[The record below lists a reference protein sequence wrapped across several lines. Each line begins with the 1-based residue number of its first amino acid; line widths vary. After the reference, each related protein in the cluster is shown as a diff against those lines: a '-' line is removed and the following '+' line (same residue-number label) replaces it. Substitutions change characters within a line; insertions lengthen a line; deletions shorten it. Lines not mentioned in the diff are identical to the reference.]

1 MNSSQL
7 IFQKLEAFTRK
18 YYTNELLRGT
28 LLFVGIGLLYFIAT
42 VSLEYFLWL
51 KVQGR
56 TLLFWVFVLVE
67 LVLFIRFILLP
78 VFKLIKLQKGINYT
92 QASLLIGKH
101 FPEIDDKLLNF
112 LQLLESN
119 QSSASTELLLASIDQ
134 KAQRLQP
141 IPFSNAIRFS
151 SNKKYLPLALIPLL
165 FCLYFYASG
174 QTNILAEGLHRV
186 VNYRE
191 QFIPPAPFRFEVLNA
206 QLQTEQH
213 QDFTLRVRTVGKV
226 VPANALVFIG
236 NENYYMEQEAP
247 GVFRYTFTQPDQTIS
262 FHVEANAI
270 DSPELELEVVEVP
283 AITNLAMQLQYPA
296 YLGKKAEQVQGT
308 GNGIY
313 PEGTKI
319 TWLIQTQATSWI
331 DWKSGTQSARF
342 TAQDTRFSFSKTL
355 NEQLQYSI
363 STSNTKIK
371 HYETVQYQ
379 LGVIKDQFPSIS
391 VSAAPD
397 SIKTALPYVIGQV
410 GDDYGLTKL
419 QLVYYPKDSAQL
431 AKSVQ
436 LPVQKNTIDRFVYA
450 FPGSLSLEEGKSY
463 DYYFEVFDNDAPHGF
478 KSSKSSVFSSRLS
491 TQAERE
497 NQLLQ
502 QQNSAISS
510 LEKSL
515 KNQDKQLDAIDK
527 IQKAGK
533 EKDKLEFKDQQKVND
548 FIQRQKKQDE
558 VMKAFAEKMKENLD
572 KFKSNEK
579 DPFKEELEKRLEKA
593 QKDLEKNQK
602 LLDELKA
609 LNEKI
614 KNEELLEKL
623 DQFKQK
629 SKNQTKNL
637 EQLVELTKKYY
648 VEKKAEQLLEQLEK
662 LAEKQEQLAEQDK
675 ANSAEKQEQLQ
686 KEFDKFQEELKE
698 LQKENNELKAPL
710 DLPKDE
716 EKEKSIDE
724 DMQKA
729 ATELQKKQQSKAKPS
744 QKSAAKKMKEM
755 AQKMG
760 QSMEGGEKEQLEEDV
775 KMLRQVLDNL
785 LAFSFSEENLILQ
798 FKGLQRGAPSFTK
811 QLKTQQDL
819 KLQFKHVDDSL
830 FALSLRNPKIAE
842 NITQEIGNVHYNLD
856 KALANLVEAQ
866 IAKGVSHQQYTIAAA
881 NKLADFLSE
890 TLNSMQ
896 MSLSGMGQGK
906 PKPGKGQ
913 GQGMQLPDIIK
924 KQDGLGDKMKGGMK
938 KGQKPGE
945 SQSPGQGQKPGEG
958 QEGKSG
964 KSGKGGKEGQS
975 GSSPGSTGENGQDR
989 EGDARAIM
997 EIFKEQQQLREALQQ
1012 ELAKKGMGGS
1022 GQNALDQM
1030 KQLERQLINKG
1041 FSNELL
1047 QKAMNL
1053 KYELLKLDKALQLQG
1068 EEQKRQA
1075 ETNKSNFSNT
1085 AAPLPAAL
1093 QQYIQSVEILNRQSL
1108 PLRPNFTQKVQD
1120 YFQTHD

>member
-18 YYTNELLRGT
+18 YYRNELLRGT

-56 TLLFWVFVLVE
+56 TLLFWVFILVE

-112 LQLLESN
+112 LQLIESN

-174 QTNILAEGLHRV
+174 QNNILAEGLHRV

-191 QFIPPAPFRFEVLNA
+191 QFIPPAPFRFEVLNT
-206 QLQTEQH
+206 QLQTQQH

-226 VPANALVFIG
+226 VPANAMVFIG

-247 GVFRYTFTQPDQTIS
+247 GVFRYTFTQPDQSIS
-262 FHVEANAI
+262 FHIEANAI
-270 DSPELELEVVEVP
+270 DSPEFALDVVEVP

-296 YLGKKAEQVQGT
+296 YLGKKSEQVQGT

-355 NEQLQYSI
+355 TEQLQYSI

-419 QLVYYPKDSAQL
+419 QLVYYPKDSPQL

-491 TQAERE
+491 TQAERD

-548 FIQRQKKQDE
+548 FIQRQKKQDD

-572 KFKSNEK
+572 KFKTDQK
-579 DPFKEELEKRLEKA
+579 DPFKEELEKRLETA

-662 LAEKQEQLAEQDK
+662 LAQKQDQLAEQDK
-675 ANSAEKQEQLQ
+675 ENSVEKQAELQ

-710 DLPKDE
+710 ELPKDE

-729 ATELQKKQQSKAKPS
+729 AAELQKKQQSKAKPS

-785 LAFSFSEENLILQ
+785 LAFSFSQENLILQ

-856 KALANLVEAQ
+856 KALANLAEAQ
-866 IAKGVSHQQYTIAAA
+866 VVKGVSHQQYTIAAA

-945 SQSPGQGQKPGEG
+945 SQSPGQGQKPGQG
-958 QEGKSG
+958 QEGKSD
-964 KSGKGGKEGQS
+964 KSGKEGGQ
-975 GSSPGSTGENGQDR
+975 GSSPGSSGENGQDG

-1012 ELAKKGMGGS
+1012 ELAKKGMGGA
-1022 GQNALDQM
+1022 GQSALDQM

-1041 FSNELL
+1041 FSNDLL

-1075 ETNKSNFSNT
+1075 ETNKSNFSNST
-1085 AAPLPAAL
+1085 TPLPAAL

>member
-1 MNSSQL
+1 MTSSQL
-7 IFQKLEAFTRK
+7 IFNKLEAFTRK
-18 YYTNELLRGT
+18 YYTNELLRGA

-42 VSLEYFLWL
+42 VSLEYYLWL

-56 TLLFWVFVLVE
+56 TLLFWAFVLVE
-67 LVLFIRFILLP
+67 MLLFVRFIALP
-78 VFKLIKLQKGINYT
+78 TSKLIKLKKGINYT

-112 LQLLESN
+112 LQLIESN
-119 QSSASTELLLASIDQ
+119 ESSASTELLLASIDQ

-141 IPFSNAIRFS
+141 IPFSNAIQFS
-151 SNKKYLPLALIPLL
+151 SNRKYLPLAILPLL
-165 FCLYFYASG
+165 FCLFFYLSG
-174 QTNILAEGLHRV
+174 KDNVLAEGLHRV
-186 VNYRE
+186 VNYQQ
-191 QFIPPAPFRFEVLNA
+191 QFSPPAPFRFEVLNV

-213 QDFTLRVRTVGKV
+213 HDFTLRIRAVGKV
-226 VPANALVFIG
+226 IPEQVELFMG
-236 NENYYMEQEAP
+236 NENYFMEQESA
-247 GVFRYTFTQPDQTIS
+247 GVFRYTFDKPSQSIP
-262 FHVEANAI
+262 FYVEANAVY
-270 DSPELELEVVEVP
+270 SPEMELEVVQVP
-283 AITNLAMQLQYPA
+283 AIINLEMLVQYPA
-296 YLGKKAEQVQGT
+296 YIGKKADRIKGT
-308 GNGIY
+308 GNGLF
-313 PEGTKI
+313 PEGSRI
-319 TWLIQTQATSWI
+319 TWLMQTQATTWI
-331 DWKSGTQSARF
+331 DWVSSDQTARF
-342 TAQDTRFSFSKTL
+342 SANGAQFTLSKTL
-355 NEQLQYSI
+355 SQNTNYSI
-363 STSNTKIK
+363 STSNAKIK
-371 HYETVQYQ
+371 HYETFQYQ
-379 LGVIKDQFPSIS
+379 IGVVKDQFPTLA
-391 VSAAPD
+391 VDRAPD
-397 SIKTALPYVIGQV
+397 SIKTDKPYVVGQV

-419 QLVYYPKDSAQL
+419 QLVYYPKDQPQQ
-431 AKSVQ
+431 AKSIPLSVH
-436 LPVQKNTIDRFVYA
+436 KNTVDRFVYA
-450 FPGSLSLEEGKSY
+450 FPGDLHLTEGVNY
-463 DYYFEVFDNDAPHGF
+463 EYYFEVFDNDAPHGF
-478 KSSKSSVFSSRLS
+478 KSSKSTVFSSRLS

-510 LEKSL
+510 MEKSL
-515 KNQDKQLDAIDK
+515 KNQDKQLDALDK
-527 IQKAGK
+527 IQQAGK
-533 EKDKLEFKDQQKVND
+533 EKEQLEFKDQQKVND

-572 KFKSNEK
+572 KFKTEQK
-579 DPFKEELEKRLEKA
+579 DPFKEELEKRLENA

-609 LNEKI
+609 LNDKI
-614 KNEELLEKL
+614 KNEDLLEKL
-623 DQFKQK
+623 DEFKQK

-648 VEKKAEQLLEQLEK
+648 VEKKAEQLMDQLDK
-662 LAEKQEQLAEQDK
+662 LAQKQDQLAENEK
-675 ANSAEKQEQLQ
+675 ENSTEKQAQIQ
-686 KEFDKFQEELKE
+686 QEFDKFQEELKA
-698 LQKENNELKAPL
+698 LQQENKELKAPL

-716 EKEKSIDE
+716 EKEKSID
-724 DMQKA
+724 DDLQKA
-729 ATELQKKQQSKAKPS
+729 ANELQKKQQSKAKPS

-755 AQKMG
+755 AQKMS

-775 KMLRQVLDNL
+775 KMLRQILDNL
-785 LAFSFSEENLILQ
+785 LAFSFSQENLILQ

-856 KALANLVEAQ
+856 KALSNLVEAQ
-866 IAKGVSHQQYTIAAA
+866 FPKGVSHQQYTIAAA

-896 MSLSGMGQGK
+896 QNLSGMGQGK

-924 KQDGLGDKMKGGMK
+924 KQEALGDKMKGGMK

-945 SQSPGQGQKPGEG
+945 SQSPGQGQKPGQG
-958 QEGKSG
+958 KDGKSG
-964 KSGKGGKEGQS
+964 KEGSS
-975 GSSPGSTGENGQDR
+975 GSSPGSSGENGQEG
-989 EGDARAIM
+989 EGDARTIL
-997 EIFKEQQQLREALQQ
+997 EIYKEQQQLREALQQ
-1012 ELAKKGMGGS
+1012 ELAKKGMGGT
-1022 GQNALDQM
+1022 GQSALDQM

-1068 EEQKRQA
+1068 EEQKRQS
-1075 ETNKSNFSNT
+1075 ETNKSNFNNT
-1085 AAPLPAAL
+1085 AAPLPVAL

-1108 PLRPNFTQKVQD
+1108 PLRPTFTQKVQD
-1120 YFQTHD
+1120 YFQAHD

>member
-1 MNSSQL
+1 LNSSQL

-18 YYTNELLRGT
+18 YYTNELLRGL

-67 LVLFIRFILLP
+67 LGLFIRFILLP

-92 QASLLIGKH
+92 QASVLIGKY

-112 LQLLESN
+112 LQLIESKES
-119 QSSASTELLLASIDQ
+119 QASTELLLASIDQ
-134 KAQRLQP
+134 KALKLQP

-151 SNKKYLPLALIPLL
+151 TNKKYLPLALLPVLL
-165 FCLYFYASG
+165 CLFFYLSG
-174 QTNILAEGLHRV
+174 EGNVLSDGLHRV
-186 VNYRE
+186 VNYRQ
-191 QFIPPAPFRFEVLNA
+191 QFSPPAPFRFEVLNA
-206 QLQTEQH
+206 NLQTEQH
-213 QDFTLRVRTVGKV
+213 QDFTLRLRTVGKV
-226 VPANALVFIG
+226 IPENVEVFLG
-236 NENYYMEQEAP
+236 NENYFMEQEAP
-247 GVFRYTFTQPDQTIS
+247 GVFRYTFDKPTQNLR
-262 FHVEANAI
+262 FYAEANSVY
-270 DSPELELEVVEVP
+270 SPEMELQVVQVP
-283 AITNLAMQLQYPA
+283 AITNLEMQLHFPA
-296 YLGKKAEQVQGT
+296 YLGKKPEQIKGT
-308 GNGIY
+308 GNGLF
-313 PEGTKI
+313 PEGTRI
-319 TWLIQTQATSWI
+319 TWLMQTQATTWI
-331 DWKSGTQSARF
+331 DWVSPTQQNRF
-342 TAQDTRFSFSKTL
+342 TNQGSQFSLTKTL
-355 NEQLQYSI
+355 TQNTNYSI
-363 STSNTKIK
+363 STSNAKIK
-371 HYETVQYQ
+371 HYETFQYQ
-379 LGVIKDQFPSIS
+379 IGVIKDQFPSIS
-391 VSAAPD
+391 VDQAPD
-397 SIKTALPYVIGQV
+397 SIKTDKPYLIGQV
-410 GDDYGLTKL
+410 SDDYGLTKI
-419 QLVYYPKDSAQL
+419 QLAYYPKEQPQL
-431 AKSVQ
+431 VKYVL
-436 LPVQKNTIDRFVYA
+436 LPVHQNTIDRFVYA
-450 FPGSLSLEEGKSY
+450 FPGNLPLLEGTTY

-491 TQAERE
+491 TQSERE
-497 NQLLQ
+497 NKLLQ

-510 LEKSL
+510 MEKSL

-548 FIQRQKKQDE
+548 FIQRQKQQDD

-572 KFKSNEK
+572 QFKSEKK
-579 DPFKEELEKRLEKA
+579 DPEKEELEKRLQAA

-609 LNEKI
+609 LNDKI
-614 KNEELLEKL
+614 KNEDLLEKL

-648 VEKKAEQLLEQLEK
+648 VEKKAEQLLDQLEK
-662 LAEKQEQLAEQDK
+662 LAQKQDQLAENDK
-675 ANSAEKQEQLQ
+675 ENSAEKQNQIQ
-686 KEFDKFQEELKE
+686 KEFDQFQKEMNE
-698 LQKENNELKAPL
+698 LQKENKELKAPI
-710 DLPKDE
+710 DLPKDP
-716 EKEKSIDE
+716 EKEKSIEE
-724 DMQKA
+724 DLQKA
-729 ATELQKKQQSKAKPS
+729 ASDLQKNQKSQAKPS
-744 QKSAAKKMKEM
+744 QKSASKKMKEM
-755 AQKMG
+755 AQKLG

-775 KMLRQVLDNL
+775 KMLRQILDNL
-785 LAFSFSEENLILQ
+785 LAFSFSQENLIMQ
-798 FKGLQRGAPSFTK
+798 FKGIQRGAPSFTK

-830 FALSLRNPKIAE
+830 FSLSLRNPKIAE

-856 KALANLVEAQ
+856 KALDNLVEAQ
-866 IAKGVSHQQYTIAAA
+866 IPKGVSHQQYTIAAA

-924 KQDGLGDKMKGGMK
+924 KQDALGDKMQGGKK

-958 QEGKSG
+958 KDGKSG
-964 KSGKGGKEGQS
+964 KQGQS
-975 GSSPGSTGENGQDR
+975 GSGPGSSGENGQEG
-989 EGDARAIM
+989 EGDARSIM
-997 EIFKEQQQLREALQQ
+997 EIYKEQQQLREALQQ

-1022 GQNALDQM
+1022 GQSAVDQM
-1030 KQLERQLINKG
+1030 KQIERQLINKG
-1041 FSNELL
+1041 FSNDLL
-1047 QKAMNL
+1047 QKALNL

-1075 ETNKSNFSNT
+1075 ETNKSNFLNT

-1108 PLRPNFTQKVQD
+1108 PLRPNFTQKVQE

>member
-1 MNSSQL
+1 MHSSQL

-18 YYTNELLRGT
+18 YYTNELLRGGI
-28 LLFVGIGLLYFIAT
+28 LFVGIGLLYFIAT

-56 TLLFWVFVLVE
+56 TTLFWAFILVE
-67 LVLFIRFILLP
+67 TGLFVRFILFP
-78 VFKLIKLQKGINYT
+78 VFKLIKLQKGIDHK
-92 QASLLIGKH
+92 QASQIIGQH
-101 FPEIDDKLLNF
+101 FSEIDDKLLNF
-112 LQLLESN
+112 LQLVETT
-119 QSSASTELLLASIDQ
+119 STQENSELLLASIDQ
-134 KAQRLQP
+134 KAQSLQP
-141 IPFSNAIRFS
+141 VPFSNAIRFS
-151 SNKKYLPLALIPLL
+151 ANKKYVPLALVPLL
-165 FCLYFYASG
+165 FCLYFYVSG
-174 QTNILAEGLHRV
+174 QDNLLAEGLHRV

-191 QFIPPAPFRFEVLNA
+191 QFIPPAPFRFEILNA
-206 QLQTEQH
+206 NLQTEQH
-213 QDFTLRVRTVGKV
+213 QDFTLRVRTVGKII
-226 VPANALVFIG
+226 PENAVVFIG
-236 NENYYMEQEAP
+236 SENYFMEQEAP
-247 GVFRYTFTQPDQTIS
+247 GIFRYTFVKPDQNVA
-262 FHVEANAI
+262 FHLEANAI
-270 DSPELELEVVEVP
+270 YSPEMVVNVFQVP
-283 AITNLAMQLQYPA
+283 AITNLEMQLQYPA
-296 YLGKKAEQVQGT
+296 YLGKKSERIQGT
-308 GNGIY
+308 GNGLF

-319 TWLIQTQATSWI
+319 TWFIQTQATSWI
-331 DWKSGTQSARF
+331 DWISGPQSARF
-342 TAQDTRFSFSKTL
+342 TAQNSGFTFSKTL
-355 NEQLQYSI
+355 IQPLQYSI

-397 SIKTALPYVIGQV
+397 SIKTAKPYLIGQV
-410 GDDYGLTKL
+410 GDDYGLSKL
-419 QLVYYPKDSAQL
+419 QLVYYPKDSPQQ
-431 AKSVQ
+431 AKSVA
-436 LPVQKNTIDRFVYA
+436 LPVQKTTLDRFVYA
-450 FPGSLSLEEGKSY
+450 FPGNLPLVEGNTY

-478 KSSKSSVFSSRLS
+478 KSSKSTVFSSRLS

-548 FIQRQKKQDE
+548 FIQRQKQQDD

-572 KFKSNEK
+572 QFKSDKK
-579 DPFKEELEKRLEKA
+579 DPQKEELEKRLESA

-609 LNEKI
+609 LNDKI

-648 VEKKAEQLLEQLEK
+648 VEKKAEQLLDQLEK
-662 LAEKQEQLAEQDK
+662 LAQKQEQLAENDK
-675 ANSAEKQEQLQ
+675 ENQTEKQNQIQ
-686 KEFDKFQEELKE
+686 QEFDQFQQEMKE
-698 LQKENNELKAPL
+698 LQQENSELKAPM
-710 DLPKDE
+710 DLPKDP
-716 EKEKSIDE
+716 EKEKSIEE

-729 ATELQKKQQSKAKPS
+729 ASELQKNQKSKAKPS
-744 QKSAAKKMKEM
+744 QKSAAQKMKEM

-760 QSMEGGEKEQLEEDV
+760 QSMEAGDKEQMEEDV

-785 LAFSFSEENLILQ
+785 LAFSFSQENLILQ
-798 FKGLQRGAPSFTK
+798 FKGLSRGAPSFTK

-856 KALANLVEAQ
+856 KALASLAEAQ
-866 IAKGVSHQQYTIAAA
+866 LPKGVSHQQYTIAAA
-881 NKLADFLSE
+881 NRLADFLSE
-890 TLNSMQ
+890 TLNAMQ

-924 KQDGLGDKMKGGMK
+924 KQEALGDKMKGGMK

-945 SQSPGQGQKPGEG
+945 SQSPGQGQKPGQG

-964 KSGKGGKEGQS
+964 KSGKEGQLGS
-975 GSSPGSTGENGQDR
+975 TPGSSGENGQDG

-997 EIFKEQQQLREALQQ
+997 EIYKEQQQLRESLQR

-1022 GQNALDQM
+1022 GQSALDQM
-1030 KQLERQLINKG
+1030 KQIERQLINKG
-1041 FSNELL
+1041 FSNDLL
-1047 QKAMNL
+1047 QKALNL

-1075 ETNKSNFSNT
+1075 ETNTSNFFNT
-1085 AAPLPAAL
+1085 TNPLPAAL

-1120 YFQTHD
+1120 YFQNHD